1 MKAFIAS
8 ICVLA
13 ALLGLIALNAAFIHR
28 TATALEAR
36 VEALTTDNEN
46 ALSELERYWQ
56 QKKTLIGL
64 SVATDKIRSID
75 ERIAEIH
82 TAIAQGDEAELEVAA
97 RLALVA
103 IEYMRYSERCS
114 IDNLL

>member
-8 ICVLA
+8 LCALA

-28 TATALEAR
+28 TAGALEER
-36 VEALTTDNEN
+36 IEALTPDNAR
-46 ALSELERYWQ
+46 ALAELEHYWEE
-56 QKKTLIGL
+56 KKTLIGL
-64 SVATDKIRSID
+64 SVSTDMIQSID

-82 TAIAQGDEAELEVAA
+82 TAIVQGDEAGLQVAA
-97 RLALVA
+97 RLALVS
-103 IEYMRYSERCS
+103 IERVRHNERCS

>member
-13 ALLGLIALNAAFIHR
+13 ALLGLIVLNAAFIHR
-28 TATALEAR
+28 TANALEDH
-36 VEALTTDNEN
+36 VVALTIGDEN
-46 ALSELERYWQ
+46 ALLELERYWQ

-64 SVATDKIRSID
+64 SVSTSMIQSID
-75 ERIAEIH
+75 ERIAEMH
-82 TAIAQGDEAELEVAA
+82 AAIVQRDEVELETAS

-103 IEYMRYSERCS
+103 IERVRYHERCS

>member
-8 ICVLA
+8 LCALA
-13 ALLGLIALNAAFIHR
+13 ALLGLIALNVAFVHR
-28 TATALEAR
+28 TANALEER
-36 VEALTTDNEN
+36 IEALEIDS
-46 ALSELERYWQ
+46 LDPVLELERYWKE
-56 QKKTLIGL
+56 KKTLIGL
-64 SVATDKIRSID
+64 SVSTNKIQDID

-82 TAIAQGDEAELEVAA
+82 AAIAQGDEVELEIAS

-103 IEYMRYSERCS
+103 IERIRYHERCS

>member
-8 ICVLA
+8 ICALT
-13 ALLGLIALNAAFIHR
+13 ALLLLIVLNAAFIHR
-28 TATALEAR
+28 TANALEDRVTALN
-36 VEALTTDNEN
+36 VKDEN
-46 ALSELERYWQ
+46 TLLELERYWQ

-64 SVATDKIRSID
+64 SVDTDKICAID

-82 TAIAQGDEAELEVAA
+82 TAIAQGDQAELEAAA

-103 IEYMRYSERCS
+103 IECVRYSERCS

>member
-8 ICVLA
+8 ICVFA
-13 ALLGLIALNAAFIHR
+13 ALLGLIILNAAFIHR
-28 TATALEAR
+28 TANTLEDR
-36 VEALTTDNEN
+36 VVALTVGDEN
-46 ALSELERYWQ
+46 ALLELEHYWQ

-64 SVATDKIRSID
+64 SVATDKICAID

-82 TAIAQGDEAELEVAA
+82 TGIAQGDEAALRAAA

-103 IEYMRYSERCS
+103 IERVRYNERCS

>member
-8 ICVLA
+8 LCALA
-13 ALLGLIALNAAFIHR
+13 ALLGLIALNAAFVHR
-28 TATALEAR
+28 TAGALEER
-36 VEALTTDNEN
+36 IEALEIKDEN
-46 ALSELERYWQ
+46 ALLELERYWQ
-56 QKKTLIGL
+56 EKKTLIGL
-64 SVATDKIRSID
+64 SVSTNMIQSIE

-82 TAIAQGDEAELEVAA
+82 AAIVQQDEVELELAS

-103 IEYMRYSERCS
+103 IERIRYAERCS